1 MHARTP
7 EQASFAASIDAF
19 CRARTG
25 TRAQRDALTQHGV
38 EAHNV
43 ELYAQMAE
51 LGWLGVGIDAEYGG
65 SGGGMSEICLFAE
78 RTAYGLAPV
87 GGYVTTAVAA
97 GPYARFGTPA
107 QKQKVL
113 TGITQGRV
121 EAISISEPG
130 AGSDAAAI
138 TCRAERA
145 SGGFV
150 VNGQKTWCS
159 NAHIADH
166 LLLVARTRGAGPG
179 SRHEGLTMFC
189 VPTSTPG
196 VEIRGIPTL
205 NGKEVNDVYFTDC
218 FLPEDSV
225 VGVVDQA
232 WPQLMSGLN
241 SERLILAAT
250 MLGRGRRAFD
260 DAVAYVKDRQQ
271 FGKSVGSFQ
280 ALKHRIADLAL
291 ELECSELLLYRVAQM
306 ADEAPEKMLPREAS
320 MAKLKA
326 TETAKRVALE
336 GVQMMGGYGYATEF
350 DMESHLRATVIS
362 TVYGGT
368 SEIQRDIIGKTFGL

>member
-1 MHARTP
+1 MHVRTP
-7 EQASFAASIDAF
+7 EQASFADAIDAF

-25 TRAQRDALTQHGV
+25 TRAQRDALTHDGA
-38 EAHNV
+38 EAHSPS
-43 ELYAQMAE
+43 LYAQMAE
-51 LGWLGVGIDAEYGG
+51 LGWPGVGIPVEYGG
-65 SGGGMSEICLFAE
+65 SGGGMSEMCLFAE

-87 GGYVTTAVAA
+87 GGYITTAVAA
-97 GPYARFGTPA
+97 GPYAKFGTPV
-107 QKQKVL
+107 QKETVL
-113 TGITQGRV
+113 GGIARGRV

-138 TCRAERA
+138 TCRAVRTH
-145 SGGFV
+145 GGFV

-159 NAHIADH
+159 NAHLADH
-166 LLLVARTRGAGPG
+166 VLLVARTNTVG

-189 VPTSTPG
+189 VPAGTPG
-196 VEIRGIPTL
+196 MEIRGIPTMG
-205 NGKEVNDVYFTDC
+205 GKEVNDVFFTDC
-218 FLPEDSV
+218 FLPESSV
-225 VGVVDQA
+225 VGLVDQA

-241 SERLILAAT
+241 SERLLLAAS

-260 DAVAYVKDRQQ
+260 DAVAYVKERKQ
-271 FGKSVGSFQ
+271 FGRPVGSFQ
-280 ALKHRIADLAL
+280 ALKHRVADLAT
-291 ELECSELLLYRVAQM
+291 ELDCCELLVYRVAAM
-306 ADEAPEKMLPREAS
+306 ADEHPDRMLPREAS
-320 MAKLKA
+320 MAKLKT

-336 GVQMMGGYGYATEF
+336 GMQMMGGYGYATEY

>member
-1 MHARTP
+1 MHVRTP
-7 EQASFAASIDAF
+7 EQAAFAEAIDSF

-25 TRAQRDALTQHGV
+25 TRAQRDALTGHGA
-38 EAHNV
+38 EAHNAA
-43 ELYAQMAE
+43 LYAQMAE
-51 LGWLGVGIDAEYGG
+51 LGWLGVGISPKYGG
-65 SGGGMSEICLFAE
+65 SGGGMSDICLFAE
-78 RTAYGLAPV
+78 RTSYGLAPV

-97 GPYARFGTPA
+97 GPYAKYGTEE
-107 QKQKVL
+107 QREKVL
-113 TGITQGRV
+113 GGIVRGRV

-130 AGSDAAAI
+130 AGSDVAAL
-138 TCRAERA
+138 TCRAVRA
-145 SGGFV
+145 HGGFII
-150 VNGQKTWCS
+150 NGQKTWCS
-159 NAHIADH
+159 NAHFADH
-166 LLLVARTRGAGPG
+166 LLLVARTQSAG

-189 VPTSTPG
+189 VPAGTPG
-196 VEIRGIPTL
+196 MEIRGIPTMG
-205 NGKEVNDVYFTDC
+205 GKEVNDVYFTDC
-218 FLPEDSV
+218 FLPESAI
-225 VGVVDQA
+225 VGKVDQA

-241 SERLILAAT
+241 GERLILAAS

-260 DAVAYVKDRQQ
+260 DAVAYVKERKQ

-280 ALKHRIADLAL
+280 ALKHRIADLAT
-291 ELECSELLLYRVAQM
+291 ELDCSELLLYRVAAM
-306 ADEAPEKMLPREAS
+306 ADEAPERMLPREAS

-336 GVQMMGGYGYATEF
+336 GMQMMGGYGYALEY

>member
-1 MHARTP
+1 MHVRTP
-7 EQASFAASIDAF
+7 EQASFADAIDAF

-25 TRAQRDALTQHGV
+25 TRAQRDALTHDGT
-38 EAHNV
+38 EAHAPG
-43 ELYAQMAE
+43 LYAHMAE
-51 LGWLGVGIDAEYGG
+51 LGWLGVGIPTEYGG
-65 SGGGMSEICLFAE
+65 SGGGMSEMCLFAE

-87 GGYVTTAVAA
+87 GGYITTAVAA
-97 GPYARFGTPA
+97 GPYAKFGTPV
-107 QKQKVL
+107 QKETVL
-113 TGITQGRV
+113 GGIARGRV

-138 TCRAERA
+138 TCRAVRTH
-145 SGGFV
+145 GGFV

-159 NAHIADH
+159 NAHFADH
-166 LLLVARTRGAGPG
+166 VLLVARTNTVG

-189 VPTSTPG
+189 VPAGTPG
-196 VEIRGIPTL
+196 MEIRGIPTMG
-205 NGKEVNDVYFTDC
+205 GKEVNDVFFTDC
-218 FLPEDSV
+218 FLPESSV
-225 VGVVDQA
+225 VGLVDQA

-241 SERLILAAT
+241 SERLLLAAS

-260 DAVAYVKDRQQ
+260 DAVAYVKERKQ
-271 FGKSVGSFQ
+271 FGRAVGSFQ
-280 ALKHRIADLAL
+280 ALKHRIADLAT
-291 ELECSELLLYRVAQM
+291 ELDCCELLVYRVAAM
-306 ADEAPEKMLPREAS
+306 ADEHPDRMLPREAS
-320 MAKLKA
+320 MAKLKT

-336 GVQMMGGYGYATEF
+336 GMQMMGGYGYATEF

>member
-7 EQASFAASIDAF
+7 EQTAFADSIDAF

-25 TRAQRDALTQHGV
+25 TRAQRDALTQNGT
-38 EAHNV
+38 EAHNPA
-43 ELYAQMAE
+43 LYAQMAE
-51 LGWLGVGIDAEYGG
+51 LGWLGVGIPSKYGG
-65 SGGGMSEICLFAE
+65 SEGGMSDICLFAE
-78 RTAYGLAPV
+78 RIAYGLAPV
-87 GGYVTTAVAA
+87 GGYVTTVVAA
-97 GPYARFGTPA
+97 GPYAKFGTEA
-107 QKQKVL
+107 QREKIL
-113 TGITQGRV
+113 GGITGGRV

-138 TCRAERA
+138 TCRATRTP
-145 SGGFV
+145 GGFV
-150 VNGQKTWCS
+150 INGQKTWCS

-166 LLLVARTRGAGPG
+166 LLLVARTHTSS

-189 VPTSTPG
+189 VPTGTAG

-205 NGKEVNDVYFTDC
+205 NGKDVNDVYFTDC
-218 FLPEDSV
+218 FLPESTV
-225 VGVVDQA
+225 VGAVDQA
-232 WPQLMSGLN
+232 WPQLMAGLN

-260 DAVAYVKDRQQ
+260 DAVAYVKERKQ
-271 FGKSVGSFQ
+271 FGRPIGSFQ
-280 ALKHRIADLAL
+280 ALKHRIADLAT
-291 ELECSELLLYRVAQM
+291 ELDCCELLLYRVAAM
-306 ADEAPEKMLPREAS
+306 ADEAPERMLPREAS

-336 GVQMMGGYGYATEF
+336 GVQMMGGYGYATEY

>member
-97 GPYARFGTPA
+97 GPYAKFGTPA

-166 LLLVARTRGAGPG
+166 LLLVARTRGAGQG

-189 VPTSTPG
+189 VPANTPG

-260 DAVAYVKDRQQ
+260 DAVAYVKDRKQ

>member
-1 MHARTP
+1 MHVRTP
-7 EQASFAASIDAF
+7 EQASFADAIDAF

-25 TRAQRDALTQHGV
+25 TRAQRDALTHDGT
-38 EAHNV
+38 EAHAPG
-43 ELYAQMAE
+43 LYAQMAE
-51 LGWLGVGIDAEYGG
+51 LGWLGVGIPAEYGG
-65 SGGGMSEICLFAE
+65 SGGGMSDMCLFAE

-87 GGYVTTAVAA
+87 GGYITTAVAA
-97 GPYARFGTPA
+97 GPYAKFGTPA
-107 QKQKVL
+107 QKETIL
-113 TGITQGRV
+113 GGIARGRV

-138 TCRAERA
+138 TCRAVRTH
-145 SGGFV
+145 GGFV

-159 NAHIADH
+159 NAHFADH
-166 LLLVARTRGAGPG
+166 VLLVARTNTVS

-189 VPTSTPG
+189 VPAGTPG
-196 VEIRGIPTL
+196 MEIRGIPTMG
-205 NGKEVNDVYFTDC
+205 GKEVNDVFFTDC
-218 FLPEDSV
+218 FLPESSV
-225 VGVVDQA
+225 VGLVDQA

-241 SERLILAAT
+241 SERLLLAAS

-260 DAVAYVKDRQQ
+260 DAVTYVKERKQ
-271 FGKSVGSFQ
+271 FGRAVGSFQ
-280 ALKHRIADLAL
+280 ALKHRIADLAT
-291 ELECSELLLYRVAQM
+291 ELDCCELLVYRVAAM
-306 ADEAPEKMLPREAS
+306 ADEHPDRMLPREAS
-320 MAKLKA
+320 MAKLKT

-336 GVQMMGGYGYATEF
+336 GMQMMGGYGYATEY

>member
-43 ELYAQMAE
+43 ALYAQMAE
-51 LGWLGVGIDAEYGG
+51 LGWLGVGIDSEYGG

-97 GPYARFGTPA
+97 GPYAKFGTPA

-166 LLLVARTRGAGPG
+166 LLLVARTRSAGPG

-260 DAVAYVKDRQQ
+260 DAVAYVKDRKQ

-291 ELECSELLLYRVAQM
+291 ELECSELLLYRVAQL

>member
-1 MHARTP
+1 MHPRTP

-19 CRARTG
+19 CRAKTG

-38 EAHNV
+38 EAHNPR
-43 ELYAQMAE
+43 LYAEMAE
-51 LGWLGVGIDAEYGG
+51 LGWLGVGISPKYGG
-65 SGGGMSEICLFAE
+65 SDGGMAEMCLFAE
-78 RTAYGLAPV
+78 RTSYGLAPV
-87 GGYVTTAVAA
+87 GGYITTAVAA
-97 GPYARFGTPA
+97 SPYAKFGSEA

-113 TGITQGRV
+113 TGITRGRV
-121 EAISISEPG
+121 EAISISEPD

-138 TCRAERA
+138 TCRATRT
-145 SGGFV
+145 SGGFL

-159 NAHIADH
+159 NAHFADH
-166 LLLVARTRGAGPG
+166 LLLVARTQSSG

-189 VPTSTPG
+189 VPTGTPG

-205 NGKEVNDVYFTDC
+205 NGKEVNDVFFTDC
-218 FLPEDSV
+218 FLPENSV
-225 VGVVDQA
+225 VGKVDQA

-241 SERLILAAT
+241 SERLLLAAS

-260 DAVAYVKDRQQ
+260 DAVAYVKERKQ
-271 FGKSVGSFQ
+271 FGKPIGSFQ
-280 ALKHRIADLAL
+280 ALKHRIADLAT
-291 ELECSELLLYRVAQM
+291 ELECCELLIYRVAQL
-306 ADEAPEKMLPREAS
+306 ADEAPDRMLPREAS
-320 MAKLKA
+320 MAKLKT

-336 GVQMMGGYGYATEF
+336 GVQMMGGYGYATEY

>member
-1 MHARTP
+1 MHVRTS
-7 EQASFAASIDAF
+7 EQASFADAIDAF

-25 TRAQRDALTQHGV
+25 TRAQRDALTHDGT
-38 EAHNV
+38 EAHAPG
-43 ELYAQMAE
+43 LYAQMAE
-51 LGWLGVGIDAEYGG
+51 LGWLGVGIPAEYGG
-65 SGGGMSEICLFAE
+65 SGGGMSDMCLFAE

-87 GGYVTTAVAA
+87 GGYITTAVAA
-97 GPYARFGTPA
+97 GPYAKFGTPA
-107 QKQKVL
+107 QKETL
-113 TGITQGRV
+113 LGGIARGRV

-138 TCRAERA
+138 TCRAVRTH
-145 SGGFV
+145 GGFV

-159 NAHIADH
+159 NAHFADH
-166 LLLVARTRGAGPG
+166 VLLVARTNSVG

-189 VPTSTPG
+189 VPAGTPG
-196 VEIRGIPTL
+196 MEIRGIPTMG
-205 NGKEVNDVYFTDC
+205 GKEVNDVFFTDC
-218 FLPEDSV
+218 FLPESSV
-225 VGVVDQA
+225 VGLVDQA

-241 SERLILAAT
+241 SERLLLAAS

-260 DAVAYVKDRQQ
+260 DAVAYVKERKQ
-271 FGKSVGSFQ
+271 FGRAVGSFQ
-280 ALKHRIADLAL
+280 ALKHRIADLAT
-291 ELECSELLLYRVAQM
+291 ELDCCELLVYRVAAM
-306 ADEAPEKMLPREAS
+306 ADEHPDRMLPREAS
-320 MAKLKA
+320 MAKLKT

-336 GVQMMGGYGYATEF
+336 GMQMMGGYGYATEY

>member
-1 MHARTP
+1 MHVRPP
-7 EQASFAASIDAF
+7 EQASFADAIDAF

-25 TRAQRDALTQHGV
+25 TRAQRDALTHDGT
-38 EAHNV
+38 EAHAPG
-43 ELYAQMAE
+43 LYTQMAE
-51 LGWLGVGIDAEYGG
+51 LGWLGVGIPAEYGG
-65 SGGGMSEICLFAE
+65 SGGGMSDMCLFAE

-87 GGYVTTAVAA
+87 GGYITTAVAA
-97 GPYARFGTPA
+97 GPYAKFGTPA
-107 QKQKVL
+107 QKETIL
-113 TGITQGRV
+113 GGIARGRV

-138 TCRAERA
+138 TCRAVRTH
-145 SGGFV
+145 GGFV

-159 NAHIADH
+159 NAHFADH
-166 LLLVARTRGAGPG
+166 VLLVARTNTVG

-189 VPTSTPG
+189 VPAGTPG
-196 VEIRGIPTL
+196 MEIRGIPTMG
-205 NGKEVNDVYFTDC
+205 GKEVNDVFFTDC
-218 FLPEDSV
+218 FLPESSV
-225 VGVVDQA
+225 VGLVDQA

-241 SERLILAAT
+241 SERLLLAAS

-260 DAVAYVKDRQQ
+260 DAVTYVKERKQ
-271 FGKSVGSFQ
+271 FGRAVGSFQ
-280 ALKHRIADLAL
+280 ALKHRIADLAT
-291 ELECSELLLYRVAQM
+291 ELDCCELLVYRVAAM
-306 ADEAPEKMLPREAS
+306 ADEHPDRMLPREAS
-320 MAKLKA
+320 MAKLKT

-336 GVQMMGGYGYATEF
+336 GMQMMGGYGYATEY

>member
-1 MHARTP
+1 MHVRTP
-7 EQASFAASIDAF
+7 EQASFADAIDAF

-25 TRAQRDALTQHGV
+25 TRAQRDALTHDGK
-38 EAHNV
+38 EAHAPG
-43 ELYAQMAE
+43 LYAQMAE
-51 LGWLGVGIDAEYGG
+51 LGWLGVGLPSEYGG
-65 SGGGMSEICLFAE
+65 SGGGMSEMCLFAE

-87 GGYVTTAVAA
+87 GGYITTAVAA
-97 GPYARFGTPA
+97 GPYAKFGTLA
-107 QKQKVL
+107 QKETIL
-113 TGITQGRV
+113 GGIARGRV

-138 TCRAERA
+138 TCRAVRTH
-145 SGGFV
+145 GGFV

-159 NAHIADH
+159 NAHFADH
-166 LLLVARTRGAGPG
+166 VLLVARTNTVG

-189 VPTSTPG
+189 VPAGTPG
-196 VEIRGIPTL
+196 MEIRGIPTMG
-205 NGKEVNDVYFTDC
+205 GKEVNDVFFTDC
-218 FLPEDSV
+218 FLPESSV
-225 VGVVDQA
+225 VGLVDQA

-241 SERLILAAT
+241 SERLLLAAS

-260 DAVAYVKDRQQ
+260 DAVAYVKERKQ
-271 FGKSVGSFQ
+271 FGRAIGSFQ
-280 ALKHRIADLAL
+280 ALKHRIADLAT
-291 ELECSELLLYRVAQM
+291 ELDCCELLVYRVAAM
-306 ADEAPEKMLPREAS
+306 ADEHPDRMLPREAS
-320 MAKLKA
+320 MAKLKT

-336 GVQMMGGYGYATEF
+336 GMQMMGGYGYATEY

>member
-1 MHARTP
+1 MHVRTP
-7 EQASFAASIDAF
+7 EQASFADAIDAF

-25 TRAQRDALTQHGV
+25 TRAQRDALTHDGT
-38 EAHNV
+38 EAHAPG
-43 ELYAQMAE
+43 LYAHMAE
-51 LGWLGVGIDAEYGG
+51 LGWLGVGIPTEYGG
-65 SGGGMSEICLFAE
+65 SGGGMSEMCLFAE

-87 GGYVTTAVAA
+87 GGYITTAVAA
-97 GPYARFGTPA
+97 GPYAKFGTPV
-107 QKQKVL
+107 QKETVL
-113 TGITQGRV
+113 GGIARGRV

-138 TCRAERA
+138 TCRAVRA
-145 SGGFV
+145 HGGFV

-159 NAHIADH
+159 NAHFADH
-166 LLLVARTRGAGPG
+166 VLLVARTNTVG

-189 VPTSTPG
+189 VPAGTPG
-196 VEIRGIPTL
+196 MEIRGIPTMG
-205 NGKEVNDVYFTDC
+205 GKEVNDVFFTDC
-218 FLPEDSV
+218 FLPESSV
-225 VGVVDQA
+225 VGLVDQA

-241 SERLILAAT
+241 SERLLLAAS

-260 DAVAYVKDRQQ
+260 DAVAYVKERKQ
-271 FGKSVGSFQ
+271 FGRAVGSFQ
-280 ALKHRIADLAL
+280 ALKHRIADLAT
-291 ELECSELLLYRVAQM
+291 ELDCCELLVYRVAAM
-306 ADEAPEKMLPREAS
+306 ADEHPDRMLPREAS
-320 MAKLKA
+320 MAKLKT

-336 GVQMMGGYGYATEF
+336 GMQMMGGYGYATEF

>member
-7 EQASFAASIDAF
+7 EQTAFADSIDAF

-25 TRAQRDALTQHGV
+25 TRAQRDTLTQNGT
-38 EAHNV
+38 EAHNPA
-43 ELYAQMAE
+43 LYAQMAE
-51 LGWLGVGIDAEYGG
+51 LGWLGVGIPSKYGG
-65 SGGGMSEICLFAE
+65 SEGGMSDICLFAE
-78 RTAYGLAPV
+78 RIAYGLAPV
-87 GGYVTTAVAA
+87 GGYVTTVVAA
-97 GPYARFGTPA
+97 GPYAKFGTEA
-107 QKQKVL
+107 QREKIL
-113 TGITQGRV
+113 GGITGGRV

-138 TCRAERA
+138 TCRATRTP
-145 SGGFV
+145 GGFII
-150 VNGQKTWCS
+150 NGQKTWCS

-166 LLLVARTRGAGPG
+166 LLLVARTNTSS

-189 VPTSTPG
+189 VPTGTAG

-205 NGKEVNDVYFTDC
+205 NGKDVNDVYFTDC
-218 FLPEDSV
+218 YLPESAV
-225 VGVVDQA
+225 VGAVDQA
-232 WPQLMSGLN
+232 WPQLMAGLN

-260 DAVAYVKDRQQ
+260 DAVAYVKERKQ
-271 FGKSVGSFQ
+271 FGRPIGSFQ
-280 ALKHRIADLAL
+280 ALKHRIADLAT
-291 ELECSELLLYRVAQM
+291 ELDCCELLLYRVAAM
-306 ADEAPEKMLPREAS
+306 ADEAPERMLPREAS

-336 GVQMMGGYGYATEF
+336 GVQMMGGYGYATEY

>member
-1 MHARTP
+1 MHVRTP
-7 EQASFAASIDAF
+7 EQAAFADAIDAF

-25 TRAQRDALTQHGV
+25 TRAQRDALTQNGT
-38 EAHNV
+38 EAHSPS
-43 ELYAQMAE
+43 LYAQMAE
-51 LGWLGVGIDAEYGG
+51 LGWLGVGLSPEHGG
-65 SGGGMSEICLFAE
+65 SGGGMSDICLFAE

-87 GGYVTTAVAA
+87 GGYITTAVAA
-97 GPYARFGTPA
+97 GPYAKFGTEA
-107 QKQKVL
+107 QRETIL
-113 TGITQGRV
+113 GGIARGRV

-138 TCRAERA
+138 TCRATRVH
-145 SGGFV
+145 GGFI

-159 NAHIADH
+159 NAHFADH
-166 LLLVARTRGAGPG
+166 LLLVARTNAQS

-189 VPTSTPG
+189 VPAGTPG
-196 VEIRGIPTL
+196 MEIRGIPTMG
-205 NGKEVNDVYFTDC
+205 GKEVNDVFFTDC
-218 FLPEDSV
+218 FVPENAV
-225 VGVVDQA
+225 VGIVDRA

-241 SERLILAAT
+241 SERLILAAS

-260 DAVAYVKDRQQ
+260 DALTYVKERQQ
-271 FGKSVGSFQ
+271 FGRPVGSFQ
-280 ALKHRIADLAL
+280 ALKHRIADLAT
-291 ELECSELLLYRVAQM
+291 ELDCCELLVYRVAAM
-306 ADEAPEKMLPREAS
+306 ADAAPERTLPREAS
-320 MAKLKA
+320 MAKLKT

-336 GVQMMGGYGYATEF
+336 GMQMMGGYGYATEY

>member
-1 MHARTP
+1 MHVRTP
-7 EQASFAASIDAF
+7 EQASFADAIDAF

-25 TRAQRDALTQHGV
+25 TRAQRDALTHDGT
-38 EAHNV
+38 EAHAPG
-43 ELYAQMAE
+43 LYAQMAE
-51 LGWLGVGIDAEYGG
+51 LGWLGVGIPAEYGG
-65 SGGGMSEICLFAE
+65 SGGGMSDMCLFAE

-87 GGYVTTAVAA
+87 GGYITTAVAA
-97 GPYARFGTPA
+97 GPYAKFGTPA
-107 QKQKVL
+107 QKETL
-113 TGITQGRV
+113 LGGIARGRV

-138 TCRAERA
+138 TCRAVRTH
-145 SGGFV
+145 GGFV

-159 NAHIADH
+159 NAHFADH
-166 LLLVARTRGAGPG
+166 VLLVARTNSVG

-189 VPTSTPG
+189 VPAGTPG
-196 VEIRGIPTL
+196 MEIRGIPTMG
-205 NGKEVNDVYFTDC
+205 GKEVNDVFFTDC
-218 FLPEDSV
+218 FLPESSV
-225 VGVVDQA
+225 VGLVDQA

-241 SERLILAAT
+241 SERLLLAAS

-260 DAVAYVKDRQQ
+260 DAVAYVKERKQ
-271 FGKSVGSFQ
+271 FGRAVGSFQ
-280 ALKHRIADLAL
+280 ALKHRIADLAT
-291 ELECSELLLYRVAQM
+291 ELDCCELLVYRVAAM
-306 ADEAPEKMLPREAS
+306 ADEHPDRMLPREAS
-320 MAKLKA
+320 MAKLKT

-336 GVQMMGGYGYATEF
+336 GMQMMGGYGYATEY